1 MVTMRRLLILL
12 VAMFAVSV
20 SLAPGSAFAA
30 APPNSGGSGSD
41 SGASADGTAGAAAP
55 TTSIDNSFLNTKRD
69 ISQCLNNSID
79 LPDCG
84 VQPTTPGARGGWLQG
99 VTFGVLGIGITII
112 SWRVV
117 KSVKARDKA
126 LQSHIS

>member
-1 MVTMRRLLILL
+1 
-12 VAMFAVSV
+12 MFAVFV
-20 SLAPGSAFAA
+20 SLAPSSAFAA
-30 APPNSGGSGSD
+30 APPNSGGSGSAAGAD
-41 SGASADGTAGAAAP
+41 GSSGAVAP

-69 ISQCLNNSID
+69 ISQCLNKSID

-84 VQPTTPGARGGWLQG
+84 VQPTTPGARGGWLQS
-99 VTFGVLGIGITII
+99 VTFGVLGVGITII

>member
-1 MVTMRRLLILL
+1 MVTMRRLLLLL

-20 SLAPGSAFAA
+20 SLAPSSAFAA
-30 APPNSGGSGSD
+30 APPNSGGSGS
-41 SGASADGTAGAAAP
+41 GASADGSSGVAAP
-55 TTSIDNSFLNTKRD
+55 TTTIDNSFLNTKRD

>member
-1 MVTMRRLLILL
+1 MVTMRRLLLLL

-20 SLAPGSAFAA
+20 SLAQSSAFAA
-30 APPNSGGSGSD
+30 APPNSGGSGS
-41 SGASADGTAGAAAP
+41 GASADGSSGVAAP
-55 TTSIDNSFLNTKRD
+55 TTTIDNSFLNTKRD

>member
-1 MVTMRRLLILL
+1 MGDMRRLLLLL
-12 VAMFAVSV
+12 VAMFAVFV
-20 SLAPGSAFAA
+20 SLAPSSAFAA
-30 APPNSGGSGSD
+30 APPNSGGSGSAAGAD
-41 SGASADGTAGAAAP
+41 GSSGAVAP

-69 ISQCLNNSID
+69 ISQCLNKSID

-84 VQPTTPGARGGWLQG
+84 VQPTTPGARGGWLQS
-99 VTFGVLGIGITII
+99 VTFGVLGVGITII